1 MTFEKLF
8 PYKLKDKLWNNK
20 MYNNKTHD
28 KVRYTIGTDLPMY
41 WLYWL
46 IVFTCLKC
54 QHSVVLLIISQKNAQ
69 GFITLLT

>member
-1 MTFEKLF
+1 
-8 PYKLKDKLWNNK
+8 